1 MMIDGNKD
9 STVGER
15 KLIWDEENRLLAV
28 DENGFVSN
36 YWYDAVSNELSVV
49 NKVAFPVKGISA
61 VLDGSTHGSRG
72 VLHIVSDIPIQLDQ
86 QIILKS

>member
-49 NKVAFPVKGISA
+49 NKAAFPVRA
-61 VLDGSTHGSRG
+61 YLP
-72 VLHIVSDIPIQLDQ
+72 L
-86 QIILKS
+86 

>member
-49 NKVAFPVKGISA
+49 NKAAFPVKGIST
-61 VLDGSTHGSRG
+61 VIDG
-72 VLHIVSDIPIQLDQ
+72 IPMAPDRPFQKQLVVR
-86 QIILKS
+86 LKK